1 MPDTTTV
8 SRILRTCAAVALRA
22 KLDISTC
29 VGLAEKVVFLII
41 LVYPVNL
48 LASGC
53 NLNLF
58 LFTRNLLAL
67 ELRQVQ
73 ISRFLSVDTQ
83 QFELSW
89 DITVSSIL

>member
-1 MPDTTTV
+1 MFILSHSV
-8 SRILRTCAAVALRA
+8 SLSLGG
-22 KLDISTC
+22 KTC

-48 LASGC
+48 LSSGC
-53 NLNLF
+53 NLNCF
-58 LFTRNLLAL
+58 LFTKYLLAL

-73 ISRFLSVDTQ
+73 ISRFLVVWIQ

-89 DITVSSIL
+89 DITTISIL

>member
-1 MPDTTTV
+1 MFILSHSV
-8 SRILRTCAAVALRA
+8 SLSLGG
-22 KLDISTC
+22 KTC

-48 LASGC
+48 LSSGC
-53 NLNLF
+53 NLNCF

-73 ISRFLSVDTQ
+73 ISRFLAVCIQHLLGVDFSLLPWVGQ
-83 QFELSW
+83 PSHLES
-89 DITVSSIL
+89 